1 MKQSWKIAIA
11 FVVVFLAGGAIGSV
25 FTLRYA
31 KPPAPPAPQAP
42 PEQVNVHLLQRW
54 LQFNQ
59 LRLTPWQRQRIRPII
74 ADGNEDIR
82 RLVRENLRNEQI
94 IIEHVQDEIASIL
107 NPLQRKDFNDMIA
120 IQRQRIEQ
128 FRQDQQRLFLQQ
140 PVPRPKAG
148 P

>member
-1 MKQSWKIAIA
+1 M
-11 FVVVFLAGGAIGSV
+11 VVFVAGGAIGSV

-31 KPPAPPAPQAP
+31 KTPPAAAPQRA
-42 PEQVNVHLLQRW
+42 PEQINVHLLQRW

-59 LRLTPWQRQRIRPII
+59 LNLTPWQRQRIRPII

-94 IIEHVQDEIASIL
+94 IIEHVQDEIAAIL
-107 NPLQRKDFNDMIA
+107 NPAQRKDFNDMIA
-120 IQRQRIEQ
+120 LQRQRLEQ
-128 FRQDQQRLFLQQ
+128 FRQDQQRLFLDQQ
-140 PVPRPKAG
+140 AQKQKAN